1 MNGTFISLES
11 VSRWF
16 GSGAT
21 LIRALSDISLTLEE
35 GSRTAL
41 VGPSGSGKTTLLN
54 LVGALDRPTKGKITI
69 KEMVVSGFNE
79 QQAAD
84 FRRNQVGFVFQDDSL
99 FPELTL
105 TENVALP
112 LVLQGLS
119 RAERRSR
126 ARELLTFL
134 GLEMRLD
141 SYPVNLSGGEKQRA
155 AVARAVIHKP
165 ALLLADEPTA
175 NLDADAAEAV
185 LQVIEQLA
193 GRENLTV
200 LVSTHDSRVFERFD
214 RRIRLTDGRLVTQER
229 SGSAR

>member
-155 AVARAVIHKP
+155 AVARAVIHEP

>member
-126 ARELLTFL
+126 ARELLTSL
-134 GLEMRLD
+134 GLETRLD

-155 AVARAVIHKP
+155 AVARAVIHEP